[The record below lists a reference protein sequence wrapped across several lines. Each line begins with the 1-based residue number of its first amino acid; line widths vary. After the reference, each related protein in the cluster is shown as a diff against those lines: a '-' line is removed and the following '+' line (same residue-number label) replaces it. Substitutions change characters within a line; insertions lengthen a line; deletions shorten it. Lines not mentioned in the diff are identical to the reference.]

1 MWKLSGKKSL
11 KMAKVLVVEDDQFL
25 TSAYRVKLAKAG
37 FEIIVAADGEE
48 ALSVLAKDIPDVILL
63 DLVLPKKDGFE
74 VLKEIRANEKLKSIP
89 VLIASNLGQKEDIDR
104 GKSLGAT
111 DYIVKSDMTLD
122 DLVNKINSLIK
133 ET

>member
-1 MWKLSGKKSL
+1 
-11 KMAKVLVVEDDQFL
+11 MAKVLIVEDDQFL
-25 TSAYRVKLAKAG
+25 TSAYRVKLTKAG
-37 FEIIVAADGEE
+37 FEIVIAADGDE
-48 ALSVLAKDIPDVILL
+48 ALAILTKETPDLILL

-74 VLKEIRANEKLKSIP
+74 VLEELRANEKLKNIP

-133 ET
+133 TKT

>member
-1 MWKLSGKKSL
+1 
-11 KMAKVLVVEDDQFL
+11 MAKVLVVEDDQFL